1 MGDLIS
7 RTDALDAVRNY
18 FKSKLD
24 NISGDRE
31 TAIETIL
38 DDNAEIYAKIL
49 AVPSVEAIPLDGA
62 YIKQIRWE
70 RDVALQQ
77 LEEIGCG
84 LGRDM
89 TDIKKTLENNRESMK
104 RILDRL
110 EVTESYSCSPQFNKA
125 IDRAIDIVREELG
138 TEEPYLTNTDTYD
151 SDFTVEEIEEQTREH
166 FKQLEEEC
174 RQKTEL
180 ERILERLDKELSMH
194 KISPNFHPEHTEGVR
209 WGLSKAIEII
219 KEEMG

>member
-7 RTDALDAVRNY
+7 RTDALDAVQNY

-38 DDNAEIYAKIL
+38 DDNAEICAKIL

-70 RDVALQQ
+70 RDIALQQ
-77 LEEIGCG
+77 LAEIGCG

-89 TDIKKTLENNRESMK
+89 TDIKAKL
-104 RILDRL
+104 
-110 EVTESYSCSPQFNKA
+110 
-125 IDRAIDIVREELG
+125 
-138 TEEPYLTNTDTYD
+138 EEPPVVHGEWIHVES
-151 SDFTVEEIEEQTREH
+151 SDMATGRAYKCSNCKKMRYGSFMPPYCQICGA
-166 FKQLEEEC
+166 KM
-174 RQKTEL
+174 
-180 ERILERLDKELSMH
+180 D
-194 KISPNFHPEHTEGVR
+194 G
-209 WGLSKAIEII
+209 KAT
-219 KEEMG
+219 K